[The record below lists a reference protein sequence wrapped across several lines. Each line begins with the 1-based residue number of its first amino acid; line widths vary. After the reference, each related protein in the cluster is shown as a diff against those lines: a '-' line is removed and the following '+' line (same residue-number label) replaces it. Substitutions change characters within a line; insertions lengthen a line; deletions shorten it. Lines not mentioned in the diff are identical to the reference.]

1 MGCMYNNDVICVHVI
16 TPEGAPQSSV
26 GESDRDTRST
36 GGPRGAMLEK
46 LLRVT
51 VIVMQ
56 FLIVSGRCLAVGA
69 LGLLLAAQC
78 QNPAAL
84 TTGLTGTVTRGPITP
99 VCRPD
104 VPCDAPMQ
112 ASFDVRRGGRT
123 V

>member
-1 MGCMYNNDVICVHVI
+1 
-16 TPEGAPQSSV
+16 
-26 GESDRDTRST
+26 
-36 GGPRGAMLEK
+36 MLAK
-46 LLRVT
+46 LLTVT

-56 FLIVSGRCLAVGA
+56 SLAMLGRSLAVGA

-104 VPCDAPMQ
+104 VACDAPSQ
-112 ASFDVRRGGRT
+112 ASFDVRPAVRT
-123 V
+123 GAAFGPYAHGHFIPNAWLR